1 MGRQYMT
8 TVRIGMVNYINT
20 APIYEEWKTLDL
32 DPAWRVTTAP
42 PSTLNRML
50 QNDELDLG
58 MVSCYEYAA
67 RPEKYRI
74 LAELSISAN
83 GPVGSVFLFSTV
95 PPDMLAGKLVL
106 LTNQSATSVALVKIV
121 LEKFFRVQ
129 PRYALGDILAARE
142 NGPEVSG
149 ILAIG
154 DDALRLNI
162 QNSYPY
168 KLDLAD
174 IWREHTGLPF
184 VFSVFVV
191 REEFVRSQPETL
203 EKVRQTLIDCREKGS
218 ERLLEICTR
227 VASRIPMDTDA
238 CLAYLRQIQHVL
250 GPRHRQGLER
260 YFGYLIDRGEAGPAA
275 LPLKLF
281 PEPCSPAGAEAE

>member
-1 MGRQYMT
+1 MT

-32 DPAWRVTTAP
+32 DPAWLVTTAP

-50 QNDELDLG
+50 QHDELDLG
-58 MVSCYEYAA
+58 MVSCYEYAV
-67 RPEKYRI
+67 RPGKYRI
-74 LAELSISAN
+74 LADLSISAN

-95 PPDMLAGKLVL
+95 PPEELSGRLVML
-106 LTNQSATSVALVKIV
+106 TSQSATSVALVKIV
-121 LEKFFRVQ
+121 LEKFFRVR
-129 PRYALGDILAARE
+129 PRYELGDILAAVE
-142 NGPEVSG
+142 NRPDVRG

-162 QNSYPY
+162 HNIYPC
-168 KLDLAD
+168 KLDLAE

-203 EKVRQTLIDCREKGS
+203 EKVRQALIGCREKGK
-218 ERLLEICTR
+218 ERLREICAG
-227 VASRIPMDTDA
+227 VASRIPMDIDA
-238 CLAYLRQIQHVL
+238 CYAYLRQIQHVL
-250 GPRHRQGLER
+250 GPTHRQGLER
-260 YFGYLIDRGEAGPAA
+260 YFGYLMERGEAGPDA

-281 PEPCSPAGAEAE
+281 PEPSSPAAKTLL